1 MNGILK
7 NIRKISLL
15 TIMFNILK
23 SMTRFHFL
31 KRNVR
36 PAQKFEFDM
45 HGLNV
50 WWEGFNL
57 EYGGFENRDIEFPMT

>member
-23 SMTRFHFL
+23 SMARFHFL
-31 KRNVR
+31 KWNVR
-36 PAQKFEFDM
+36 PAQKFEFEM
-45 HGLNV
+45 HGLNAV
-50 WWEGFNL
+50 LGPLTFFVSAL
-57 EYGGFENRDIEFPMT
+57 IPKH